1 MWSSAMARPD
11 HPAAGLVDLDRYPIH
26 DLESAAGQALLAECR
41 AQLASTGGANLPG
54 FMPPEVAAALTAEA
68 LSLEPGA
75 RRKTYTRNSY
85 LTADDPSLPAADP
98 RRRFWT
104 ISSTQLADDQIP
116 AETWIRRFYEWDV
129 LTAFIAAAM
138 GKPLLYRMADPFQAL
153 NLIYLGDGD
162 QSAWHYDRNEFT
174 VTLLLQEAQS
184 GGEFEFAPNIRTGD
198 DENYDQI
205 ARVFDGRHEGV
216 RRYERGAGTLTLFRG
231 EYSLHRVAPVI
242 GARQRITAILCYD
255 ERPDCVA
262 SDDVNILIYGDR
274 IKPIIAARNAVA
286 P

>member
-1 MWSSAMARPD
+1 MARPD
-11 HPAAGLVDLDRYPIH
+11 HPAAGLVDLGRYPIH
-26 DLESAAGQALLAECR
+26 DLDSAAGRALLADCH
-41 AQLASTGGANLPG
+41 AQLDATGGANLPG
-54 FMPPEVAAALTAEA
+54 FIPPRIAQALTDEA
-68 LSLEPGA
+68 LILEPGA

-85 LTADDPSLPAADP
+85 LTPDDPALPDDDP

-116 AETWIRRFYEWDV
+116 QATKIRQFYEWDV

-138 GKPLLYRMADPFQAL
+138 GKQRLYRMADPFQAL
-153 NLIYLGDGD
+153 NIIYLRDGD

-184 GGEFEFAPNIRTGD
+184 GGEFEFAPNIRTQQ
-198 DENYDQI
+198 DENYDQV
-205 ARVFDGRHEGV
+205 ARVFGGSHEGV

-242 GARQRITAILCYD
+242 GERQRITAILCYD
-255 ERPDCVA
+255 ERPDCIA
-262 SDDVNILIYGDR
+262 SDDVNILIYGER
-274 IKPIIAARNAVA
+274 IKPIIAARNAA
-286 P
+286 AR